1 MLKYSSWWFLSGIAV
16 VVVSCMICGIIAMRR
31 QKKEKTVPD
40 RSLFWKISG
49 VCVITAAGMI
59 LWYTMRD
66 AGCLDYKNG
75 LLPGSLWLVGMILWT
90 DRTISA
96 GDTEDNPEK

>member
-1 MLKYSSWWFLSGIAV
+1 M
-16 VVVSCMICGIIAMRR
+16 
-31 QKKEKTVPD
+31 QKKERMANLEVL
-40 RSLFWKISG
+40 R
-49 VCVITAAGMI
+49 CVITAAGMI
-59 LWYTMRD
+59 LWYAMRD

>member
-1 MLKYSSWWFLSGIAV
+1 M
-16 VVVSCMICGIIAMRR
+16 
-31 QKKEKTVPD
+31 
-40 RSLFWKISG
+40 
-49 VCVITAAGMI
+49 ITAAGMI

-96 GDTEDNPEK
+96 GDTEDNRRNNRIVTAETREGGP

>member
-1 MLKYSSWWFLSGIAV
+1 M
-16 VVVSCMICGIIAMRR
+16 
-31 QKKEKTVPD
+31 
-40 RSLFWKISG
+40 
-49 VCVITAAGMI
+49 ITAAGMI

-90 DRTISA
+90 DRTKSA
-96 GDTEDNPEK
+96 GDTEDNPEKQ

>member
-1 MLKYSSWWFLSGIAV
+1 
-16 VVVSCMICGIIAMRR
+16 MRDHCHAPTEKR
-31 QKKEKTVPD
+31 KNSTGQKSVLED
-40 RSLFWKISG
+40 LRSLCDHCG
-49 VCVITAAGMI
+49 
-59 LWYTMRD
+59 RHD
-66 AGCLDYKNG
+66 HAGCLDYKNG